1 MIQRE
6 KIAAKPKKINRYIVG
21 CKLTKYYKDTLNGAV
36 WR

>member
-1 MIQRE
+1 MNMFVE
-6 KIAAKPKKINRYIVG
+6 KDRINRYIVG